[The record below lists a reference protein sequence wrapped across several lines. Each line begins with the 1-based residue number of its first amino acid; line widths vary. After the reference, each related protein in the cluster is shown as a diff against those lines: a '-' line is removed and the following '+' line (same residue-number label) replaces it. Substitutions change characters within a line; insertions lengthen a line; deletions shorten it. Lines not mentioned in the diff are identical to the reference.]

1 MKFNHKH
8 QILLLLCLLLT
19 SCSNAR
25 ASWFGWDEANWERQR
40 ADEQRR
46 KLSEAEHQI
55 TEHRQAVHKWELAAG
70 SLAVGAVLLL
80 IIGTALGTRT
90 RHAARTQ
97 P

>member
-1 MKFNHKH
+1 MKSSAKH
-8 QILLLLCLLLT
+8 LTLLLCLLLS
-19 SCSNAR
+19 SCSQAK

-40 ADEQRR
+40 ADEARR
-46 KLSEAEHQI
+46 KLSTLEQQL
-55 TEHRQAVHKWELAAG
+55 TVHRQSVHTWELTAG

-97 P
+97 L